1 MVVRSNFTLLAL
13 MSITLLIGGC
23 SGTKL
28 YKDVSTHNME
38 VNSKTDS
45 VDATLDIY
53 SVSAQ
58 CESDYLG
65 TVALDRSSI
74 ELGIAI
80 EEPSYLIVGFAS
92 SSFWSSSSGFTS
104 YDFTLLPRKAFRYE
118 VDVSYIDDIYN
129 VTVYEV
135 SQLTG
140 KQREME
146 EAELRNCQT

>member
-1 MVVRSNFTLLAL
+1 MRLNFTLLAL
-13 MSITLLIGGC
+13 MNIMLLAGGC
-23 SGTKL
+23 STTKI
-28 YKDVSTHNME
+28 YKDVLSHNLE
-38 VNSKTDS
+38 VNSETDS
-45 VDATLDIY
+45 VETTLDIY
-53 SVSAQ
+53 SVGAQ
-58 CESDYLG
+58 CESEYLG

-80 EEPSYLIVGFAS
+80 EKPSYLSVGFAS
-92 SSFWSSSSGFTS
+92 SSFWSSSSGFIS